1 MWRRSSS
8 SVGLLPDMARVED
21 GVHDAPSAREDPRES
36 RSGAHDLG
44 DKLKEA
50 RIGAQHREK
59 LKRGRKLA
67 QKLVEGCERKVWIA
81 RVSKRLEKGRREL
94 GEVLACAGAFHR
106 WIAPVMPSLDCGDG
120 G

>member
-1 MWRRSSS
+1 
-8 SVGLLPDMARVED
+8 MARVQD
-21 GVHDAPSAREDPRES
+21 GVHDAPSAREDPRKS

-67 QKLVEGCERKVWIA
+67 QKIVEGYERKVWIA
-81 RVSKRLEKGRREL
+81 RVPKRLEKGRREL

-106 WIAPVMPSLDCGDG
+106 RITPVMPSLDCGDG